1 LHRTYI
7 CDVERGAR
15 NVTLL
20 SIEKLAGALEIS
32 VSTLL
37 AYAREPLPEGTRMEE
52 FVTGQMH
59 GAPTRAAH
67 SSEGTRVEEFVTGRM
82 RGAPTRAAHSPEG
95 TRAEEFAAG
104 GLVDILYVEDNPAD
118 IGLATEGLKNIT
130 NRIYVA
136 RDGQAAL
143 NFLFGT
149 GEYANRKT
157 TSHPQLILLDLG
169 LPKVD
174 GLEVLRRVKADPRTS
189 GIPVIVLTASV
200 RDRDLQT
207 SKRLGAEA
215 YIIKPLDLQN
225 LSRVTPQ
232 LHLQWALLKP
242 AAPVQQRHKGPELQ

>member
-1 LHRTYI
+1 MLMQSFDVKKPFGTSVRTWRSRLGISQEELGGRAGLHRTYI

-20 SIEKLAGALEIS
+20 SIEKLARALEIS

-37 AYAREPLPEGTRMEE
+37 AYAREPLPEGT
-52 FVTGQMH
+52 H
-59 GAPTRAAH
+59 
-67 SSEGTRVEEFVTGRM
+67 
-82 RGAPTRAAHSPEG
+82 
-95 TRAEEFAAG
+95 AEEFPTA

-118 IGLATEGLKNIT
+118 IGLATEGLKHIT
-130 NRIYVA
+130 NRIHVVH
-136 RDGQAAL
+136 DGLAAL
-143 NFLFGT
+143 HFLFGT

-157 TSHPQLILLDLG
+157 LPRPQLILLDLG
-169 LPKVD
+169 LPKVG

-189 GIPVIVLTASV
+189 AIPVIVLTASI

-207 SKRLGAEA
+207 SKEFGAEA
-215 YIIKPLDLQN
+215 YLIKPVDLQN

-242 AAPVQQRHKGPELQ
+242 AITVQGRQSQKGWL